1 MANTPVVLGARRDLT
16 KSDPRG
22 EVPEEDQLRA
32 QCYWLLARLL
42 ACAPDRDFLDH
53 IARLEGDETDLGRA
67 IDALVAAARGAAP
80 SALEEEYFNL
90 FVGVGHGELV
100 PYASY
105 YLTGF
110 LHEKPLANLR
120 LDMSRLGISR
130 AVGVVEPE
138 DNIASLCEMMAG
150 MIMGEFGEPVD
161 LPVQRAFFDRH
172 VGSWAPR
179 FFEDLEA
186 ARNAAFYMP
195 VGTIGRLFMAVES
208 EAFKMAA

>member
-1 MANTPVVLGARRDLT
+1 M
-16 KSDPRG
+16 
-22 EVPEEDQLRA
+22 PEEDQLRA

-42 ACAPDRDFLDH
+42 ACAPDRDFL
-53 IARLEGDETDLGRA
+53 AQVGRLKGDETDLGRA
-67 IDALVAAARGAAP
+67 INALVAAARGAST

-90 FVGVGHGELV
+90 FIGVGHGELV

-120 LDMSRLGISR
+120 LDMTRLGIAR
-130 AVGVVEPE
+130 AEGVTQPE
-138 DNIASLCEMMAG
+138 DNISSLCEMMAG
-150 MIMGEFGEPVD
+150 MIMGDFGAPVD
-161 LPVQRAFFDRH
+161 LSAQHSFFERH
-172 VGSWAPR
+172 IGSWAPR

-195 VGTIGRLFMAVES
+195 VGTIGRLFMAVEN

>member
-1 MANTPVVLGARRDLT
+1 MAKTSAI
-16 KSDPRG
+16 G

-42 ACAPDRDFLDH
+42 ACAPDQALLDH
-53 IARLEGDETDLGRA
+53 VARLKGDETDLGKA
-67 IDALVAAARGAAP
+67 INALVAAARGASL
-80 SALEEEYFNL
+80 SALEEEHFNL
-90 FVGVGHGELV
+90 FVGIGQGELV

-120 LDMSRLGISR
+120 LDMARLGIAR

-138 DNIASLCEMMAG
+138 DNISSLCEMMAG

-161 LPVQRAFFDRH
+161 LPAQRAFFDRH
-172 VGSWAPR
+172 IGSWAPR

>member
-1 MANTPVVLGARRDLT
+1 M
-16 KSDPRG
+16 

-42 ACAPDRDFLDH
+42 ACAPDQEFLDQ
-53 IARLEGDETDLGRA
+53 IAGLKGDETDLGRA
-67 IDALVAAARGAAP
+67 INALAGAARGAP
-80 SALEEEYFNL
+80 VSALEEEHFNL

-120 LDMSRLGISR
+120 LDMSRLGIAR

-138 DNIASLCEMMAG
+138 DNISSLCEMMAG
-150 MIMGEFGEPVD
+150 MIMGDFGEPAD
-161 LPVQRAFFDRH
+161 LPTQRAFFDRH
-172 VGSWAPR
+172 IGSWAPR

-195 VGTIGRLFMAVES
+195 VGTIGRLFMVVES